1 MKIIR
6 GYIYLEQLVWNT
18 RSKNVKRV
26 SNGVMEEINFDDN
39 IEILS
44 DDEVAVDGPKKIK
57 IIPNPNSLCLASNRI
72 IRKYRK

>member
-1 MKIIR
+1 MFDD
-6 GYIYLEQLVWNT
+6 T
-18 RSKNVKRV
+18 HSKNIKRV

-39 IEILS
+39 IEIPS

-57 IIPNPNSLCLASNRI
+57 IISNPNSLRLASNRI